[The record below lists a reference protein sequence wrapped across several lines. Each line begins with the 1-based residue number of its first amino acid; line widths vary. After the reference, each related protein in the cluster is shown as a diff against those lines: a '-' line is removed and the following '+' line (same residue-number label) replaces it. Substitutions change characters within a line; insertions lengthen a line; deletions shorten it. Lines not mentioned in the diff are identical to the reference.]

1 MLTARTLLLLIL
13 PFLIN
18 FLSVSKKDSAKLHTV
33 LIKEMTFQPNEIKV
47 QKGDVVVWVNKD
59 IVTHNVTDEKKN
71 SWHSP
76 PLLKEKSWRMVVKES
91 SSYYCSLHPVMKGK
105 IILQ

>member
-1 MLTARTLLLLIL
+1 MLKAKTLLLLIL

-33 LIKEMTFQPNEIKV
+33 IIKEMKFQPSEIKV
-47 QKGDVVVWVNKD
+47 QKGDVIVWINKD

-71 SWHSP
+71 SWNSP
-76 PLLKEKSWRMVVKES
+76 PILNGKSWRMVVKES